1 MPATLNVRLSR
12 TERRATM
19 ITAVAQP
26 FIQPTRSVKARDYI
40 SYSAIHTFQQC
51 PLRYRFRY
59 LDGLPELTVSASLV
73 FGGAIHSALE
83 FHFRRLSAGSTAP
96 SLDILL
102 DVYQESWKVRSDEYE
117 EVRFGKGET
126 VDSLNHLAGRML
138 ATFLASPAAVPEGT
152 IFGVEEQLRCSV
164 LSNTP
169 DLLARID
176 LITQTDDALV
186 ITDFKTARSR
196 WSAGQAEDSAEQ
208 LLLYGE
214 LSRRLIPS
222 RGVRLRYLV
231 LTKTKTPV
239 IESHVVTMNA
249 NRAYRTLHVI
259 EQTWHAIQS
268 GCFYPAPSPM
278 NCSSC
283 PFRTACRVWPDST

>member
-1 MPATLNVRLSR
+1 
-12 TERRATM
+12 M

-73 FGGAIHSALE
+73 SSEGLFTRRWNSTFGDCRLAAL
-83 FHFRRLSAGSTAP
+83 RRLWIS
-96 SLDILL
+96 LL

-231 LTKTKTPV
+231 LTKTK
-239 IESHVVTMNA
+239 NA
-249 NRAYRTLHVI
+249 RDRIPRRYDERQPRL
-259 EQTWHAIQS
+259 
-268 GCFYPAPSPM
+268 PDPS
-278 NCSSC
+278 CH
-283 PFRTACRVWPDST
+283 